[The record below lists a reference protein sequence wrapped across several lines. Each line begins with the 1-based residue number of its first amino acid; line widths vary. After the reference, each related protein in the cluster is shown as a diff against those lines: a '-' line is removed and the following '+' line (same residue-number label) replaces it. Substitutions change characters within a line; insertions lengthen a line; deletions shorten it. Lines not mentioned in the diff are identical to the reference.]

1 VTRAFL
7 ISILA
12 LACLATPAQAAK
24 VKLKVGIGE
33 QNPTFFDDKRWQ
45 SLKTP
50 YVRYVVSWDA
60 MTSAWETA
68 EVDAWMARARRARAK
83 ILVTFGHS
91 RQPRKARKLPS
102 RDAFAHQFRL
112 LRRRYPYLRLFQTWN
127 EANHKTQPT
136 RRRPDRV
143 AKYFDSIKRN
153 CPECTVSAPSLLDDR
168 KLLSWIKRF
177 RKVARYRIPIWSIHN
192 HVDANRHRSTLTRK
206 FLAYTKGQLWFTETG
221 GIANRWV
228 DGKRR
233 REYNTRNAGR
243 AIRNVFKL
251 ARLSRRVKR
260 VYVYHWLAPQERR
273 PRWDSG
279 LIDPK
284 GKARPSL
291 RILKNEL
298 RRAR

>member
-7 ISILA
+7 ISLLA
-12 LACLATPAQAAK
+12 LGCLAPAAQAAK
-24 VKLKVGIGE
+24 LRVGIAD
-33 QNPTFFDDKRWQ
+33 QNPTFFDDQRWQ
-45 SLKTP
+45 SLDTP
-50 YVRYVVSWDA
+50 YVRFVVSWDA
-60 MTSAWETA
+60 MSTAWERA
-68 EVDAWMARARRARAK
+68 ETDAWMAAARRNNAK

-91 RQPRKARKLPS
+91 RRPGRERSLPT
-102 RDAFAHQFRL
+102 RDRFAHEFRL
-112 LRRRYPYLRLFQTWN
+112 LRRRYPYLRLFQAWN
-127 EANHKTQPT
+127 EANHETQPT
-136 RRRPDRV
+136 RYRPDRV
-143 AKYFDSIKRN
+143 ARYYDAIKRN

-168 KLLSWIKRF
+168 ALYRWITRF
-177 RKVARYRIPIWSIHN
+177 RKAARYRVTIWSIHN

-206 FLAYTKGQLWFTETG
+206 FLAWTKGQLWFTETG

-233 REYNTRNAGR
+233 SEYNTKNAGR

-251 ARLSRRVKR
+251 AKLSKRIKR
-260 VYVYHWLAPQERR
+260 VYIYQWKAPKQRR

-291 RILKNEL
+291 RILKSEM
-298 RRAR
+298 RRVR